1 MRLSPKRWRVVDLL
15 GDVQE
20 FDDTF
25 SLIGFRRPEYDV
37 LVLVF
42 SYIVDVYA
50 LHNKKGI
57 VNVMSD
63 NNELFSIA
71 YILDT
76 YLRCVSKVFDVAAVY
91 FRRTETPLRQ
101 QFRSLLMI
109 DASSVR
115 DLDQPAELRLDIK
128 GWVSKRFSTYVI
140 PRWPICSLEEW
151 DLNVEAGRVT
161 DFDINKREEWLMDLQ
176 TLDQL
181 ERADIKQKSR
191 VRWAVEGDENSRFK
205 QRAEA
210 RPGFRSPL
218 FHKLSTSDASF
229 LESDISMDE
238 VM

>member
-1 MRLSPKRWRVVDLL
+1 MGCYRYCYELTQVKKKREAIKNRDHENSKKYSVEWPLSSHANLKNRIK
-15 GDVQE
+15 Q
-20 FDDTF
+20 
-25 SLIGFRRPEYDV
+25 
-37 LVLVF
+37 
-42 SYIVDVYA
+42 
-50 LHNKKGI
+50 
-57 VNVMSD
+57 
-63 NNELFSIA
+63 
-71 YILDT
+71 
-76 YLRCVSKVFDVAAVY
+76 
-91 FRRTETPLRQ
+91 
-101 QFRSLLMI
+101 
-109 DASSVR
+109 
-115 DLDQPAELRLDIK
+115 LRLDIK
-128 GWVSKRFSTYVI
+128 GWVSKRFSTH
-140 PRWPICSLEEW
+140 RESKERLICSLEEW

-205 QRAEA
+205 ERAEA